1 MYTQPIRTYFKHR
14 PCTEYCLF
22 NATALSALLAERRE
36 VVQQE
41 VGAFGLARA
50 ALSTDDDSLIAL
62 VPQHAVVGGVGN
74 SKNMRRH
81 VNKPPVLVQLDIL
94 GVVDGIELEGV
105 HCYQNGANI
114 RVDVAVAEAS
124 PQVVQQVLLV
134 EVGQLAQVGVIS
146 VLGLV

>member
-1 MYTQPIRTYFKHR
+1 
-14 PCTEYCLF
+14 
-22 NATALSALLAERRE
+22 

-50 ALSTDDDSLIAL
+50 ALATDDDALIAL

-74 SKNMRRH
+74 GKNVWRH

-94 GVVDGIELEGV
+94 GVVDWVELEGV
-105 HCYQNGANI
+105 HCYQNGANKC
-114 RVDVAVAEAS
+114 VDVAVAEAS
-124 PQVVQQVLLV
+124 PQVVQQILLV